1 MTDNGTYERKDFNDF
16 VIGDT
21 TPDNSP
27 ENLAF
32 LADVSPEMANFD
44 FSDLTF
50 D

>member
-1 MTDNGTYERKDFNDF
+1 MDNTNTYERKDFNDF

-44 FSDLTF
+44 FKDLML

>member
-1 MTDNGTYERKDFNDF
+1 MTDNDTYERKDFNDF

-44 FSDLTF
+44 FSDVMI

>member
-1 MTDNGTYERKDFNDF
+1 MTDNNSYERKDFNDF

-32 LADVSPEMANFD
+32 LADVSPELDSFD
-44 FSDLTF
+44 FSELMF

>member
-1 MTDNGTYERKDFNDF
+1 MTDNDTYERKDFNDF

-44 FSDLTF
+44 FSEVMF